1 MCRSMQNE
9 KSRHRSKYNGVP
21 LKIKI
26 LLIFLNM
33 FILFIFFELDI
44 ILIITVLFFMVL
56 VIYEIVSINKNKRMW
71 TEFFNLSGWVV
82 LKYLKLSKKYIFAS
96 IFGLVFSIIVL
107 SQVFLLLG
115 TYQDIIFQDVMK
127 GEDPAA
133 LTIFP
138 YSTRIAASSF
148 NETASDYQSVGNRSI
163 EFYQY
168 NIKYVR
174 SEGSFPVEI
183 RTSEISSQPNVQEEI
198 SVGMLTQ
205 EKLAFLSTYFR
216 YEGPLTVENN
226 FAIGIFSQNLGTGIN
241 YEDLNNSLPIVVYVN
256 QQFSYITPFPINST
270 TILLENEINDFY
282 ELQGNLEMESFMIL
296 VSEDLFWKM
305 FHQFA
310 EPRSDTLHLKVH
322 FFIDIPPLSEITIE
336 DLSRDLRKIQLKAD
350 NDLFMGGID
359 GYALTYLKHK
369 VDNCISTINRVKTT
383 TLLSIGPIIALGL
396 YLVYFSINLVHLR
409 RKNLISILKLRGTS
423 EVQVAGILFAEVII
437 SGIVSIVVGMIL
449 AIPWAIISLKTSGF
463 LEFNNPTIFPL
474 IPTNWYWQ
482 IPIIGLIFSLDLNI
496 FTVLHLSK
504 TQITDE
510 ELFEEKSLP
519 LWQKLHLDI
528 FLFGLGLIQYFALNF
543 IHIPQEYAEI
553 LSFSLTSIAPFSL
566 IAIIIGASLLVSR
579 YFSGI
584 IGNLSRLIWY
594 RNTNILAL
602 ATRNLKNKK
611 FSSSKLVSL
620 LMLGIMLSI
629 SFFIVPV
636 TLEGNAEE
644 AIGYDI
650 GADIVVTNLNP
661 QNNPE
666 WDSIKDIQ
674 GVYSISEVSYGLI
687 RDLNGLTYIF
697 LGINRSTFAASAFWK
712 NSYASKPLSDLI
724 SSMTENTSVLV
735 YQITK
740 KNLGREM
747 GDNLPMISQN
757 FQMNVEIVGAFQYFP
772 ILIDETLNLGRSND
786 IIPIAIDYKTT
797 LKFLE
802 VFPVEHF
809 KTRTYIKLEDD
820 GNHTFVLEQLGN
832 TLDTNKYSIESISE
846 DLNEEISSPAYISI
860 LSSFQAMLVISF
872 LSSLIA
878 ITFFLFLTLAQ
889 RQKEIGVYR
898 SLGMVKNQIF
908 RLFFLE
914 SLIILFSGIVTGSL
928 LGVII
933 ADFMIRVALLGSRV
947 TPYEI
952 YYPIDFLI
960 AYIIVILVTGII
972 SALLPTRRISSKYVG
987 SILRTE

>member
-1 MCRSMQNE
+1 MCRSMQND
-9 KSRHRSKYNGVP
+9 KSRHRGKYNGVP

-26 LLIFLNM
+26 LLIFVNL

-44 ILIITVLFFMVL
+44 ILIITVLFFLVL
-56 VIYEIVSINKNKRMW
+56 AIYEMVFIKKNKQLW
-71 TEFFNLSGWVV
+71 TEFFNLSGLVV
-82 LKYLKLSKKYIFAS
+82 LQYLKLSKKYIFAS
-96 IFGLVFSIIVL
+96 IFGLVFSIIIL
-107 SQVFLLLG
+107 SQAFLLLG

-127 GEDPAA
+127 GEDPAG
-133 LTIFP
+133 LTISP
-138 YSTRIAASSF
+138 YDSRIAASSF
-148 NETASDYQSVGNRSI
+148 NETALDYQSIGNRSI

-168 NIKYVR
+168 TIKYVR
-174 SEGSFPVEI
+174 SEGIFPIEI
-183 RTSEISSQPNVQEEI
+183 RTSEIPSQPNVQEEI

-205 EKLAFLSTYFR
+205 EKLAFLSTNFR
-216 YEGPLTVENN
+216 YEGPLSVEKN
-226 FAIGIFSQNLGTGIN
+226 FAIGIFSQNLGSGIN
-241 YEDLNNSLPIVVYVN
+241 YENLNNSLPIAVYAN
-256 QQFSYITPFPINST
+256 HQFSYITSFPINST

-282 ELQGNLEMESFMIL
+282 ELQGNFEMKSPMIL
-296 VSEDLFWKM
+296 VSEDLFWKV

-310 EPRSDTLHLKVH
+310 EPRSDTLRLTVH
-322 FFIDIPPLSEITIE
+322 FFIEIPPLSEIAIE
-336 DLSRDLRKIQLKAD
+336 DLSRDLRKIQLKAG

-369 VDNCISTINRVKTT
+369 VDDCISTINRVKTT
-383 TLLSIGPIIALGL
+383 TLLSIGPIIGLGL

-409 RKNLISILKLRGTS
+409 KKNLISILKLRGSS

-437 SGIVSIVVGMIL
+437 SGIVSIAVGMIL

-463 LEFNNPTIFPL
+463 FEFNNPTIFPL
-474 IPTNWYWQ
+474 IPANWYWQ

-510 ELFEEKSLP
+510 ELFEEKSIP

-528 FLFGLGLIQYFALNF
+528 LLFGLGLIQYLALNF
-543 IHIPQEYAEI
+543 IHISQESAEI
-553 LSFSLTSIAPFSL
+553 LSFSLPYIAPFGL
-566 IAIIIGASLLVSR
+566 IAIIIGSSLLVSR

-584 IGNLSRLIWY
+584 IGYFSRLIWY
-594 RNTNILAL
+594 KNTNILAL

-620 LMLGIMLSI
+620 LMLGMMLSI

-650 GADIVVTNLNP
+650 GADIAVTNLNP
-661 QNNPE
+661 QNE
-666 WDSIKDIQ
+666 ADWDSIKDIQ
-674 GVYSISEVSYGLI
+674 GVYSISEVSSGLI
-687 RDLNGLTYIF
+687 RLNDLTYIF
-697 LGINRSTFAASAFWK
+697 LGINRSTFALSAFWK

-724 SSMTENTSVLV
+724 SGMTENTSVLV

-740 KNLGREM
+740 ENLGREM

-757 FQMNVEIVGAFQYFP
+757 YQLNVEIVGAFQYFP
-772 ILIDETLNLGRSND
+772 ILIDETLNLERSND
-786 IIPIAIDYKTT
+786 IIPIVIDYKTT

-802 VFPVEHF
+802 VFPVDHF
-809 KTRTYIKLEDD
+809 KTCTYIKLEDD
-820 GNHTFVLEQLGN
+820 GNHTFVLEQLRN
-832 TLDTNKYSIESISE
+832 TLDTNKYSIASISE
-846 DLNEEISSPAYISI
+846 DLNEEITSPAYISI
-860 LSSFQAMLVISF
+860 NSSFQAMLVISF

-878 ITFFLFLTLAQ
+878 IIFFLFLTLAQ

-908 RLFFLE
+908 RLFFME
-914 SLIILFSGIVTGSL
+914 SLIILFSGILTGLL

-933 ADFMIRVALLGSRV
+933 ADFIIRMALLGSRV

-952 YYPIDFLI
+952 YYPFDLLI
-960 AYIIVILVTGII
+960 AYIIIILLTGII
-972 SALLPTRRISSKYVG
+972 SVLLPTRRISSKYVG